1 MALKVC
7 QNQQTMHV
15 PVASVQMSITWNFGN
30 SKVKAKT
37 KATHVEDDSVNFSI
51 LDSAQGWGW
60 YPLHKTV

>member
-37 KATHVEDDSVNFSI
+37 KTAHVEDVSVNKTNSMEQTGNMGG
-51 LDSAQGWGW
+51 QGM
-60 YPLHKTV
+60 